1 MPKGSARPPEQL
13 PAEAEDRHPAAGDQ
27 EHWTRGV
34 SLGTR
39 AVGAL
44 MTMALL
50 TGPAALGRVV
60 VDEFSSSSGPVVAAT
75 SQDADRT
82 ARMAAAN
89 ETATQWVPA
98 WLSADRSSPEVVSA
112 YWAEVIVPGVWDGL
126 SIAPAVEG
134 PLASVRD
141 ELVGVRVGR
150 ESRLRQAL
158 AAADYDL
165 VLLDCPPE
173 LGLLTINGLVAA
185 DAVVIVT
192 GSRLLSVQGVA
203 GVMETISTVR
213 AHYNPDLI
221 HAGVIVNAHEARTLT
236 GQARL
241 EELRQSVDVLEPPI
255 PKRAAINDSAEAA
268 VGLDAWPDDGPHLAT
283 LYSDLLD
290 TITERTPSR

>member
-1 MPKGSARPPEQL
+1 MSRLVLAVVNQKGGVGKTTTTYHLAR
-13 PAEAEDRHPAAGDQ
+13 AAVR
-27 EHWTRGV
+27 RGLRV
-34 SLGTR
+34 LGVDLDPQ
-39 AVGAL
+39 AN
-44 MTMALL
+44 L
-50 TGPAALGRVV
+50 TLI
-60 VDEFSSSSGPVVAAT
+60 
-75 SQDADRT
+75 
-82 ARMAAAN
+82 AAAD
-89 ETATQWVPA
+89 AMPPDG
-98 WLSADRSSPEVVSA
+98 LSIADVLSPRAGEPL
-112 YWAEVIVPGVWDGL
+112 AEVIVPGVWEGL

-213 AHYNPDLI
+213 SYYNPDLI

-236 GQARL
+236 GQTRL
-241 EELRQSVDVLEPPI
+241 EELRESVDVLEPPI

-290 TITERTPSR
+290 TIIERTSR